1 MTIDELIESFEF
13 LGDWEQQIEYL
24 MDLGRKLPLAEW
36 FTRLQSA
43 ADPAVV
49 SAHLDSCDWA
59 TDEHKQTL
67 PLLFAPDNLVKGCQA
82 TVYLR
87 PRIADD
93 GKVTFDAVA
102 NAGIVNGLIATV
114 KTIYDGKTPREI
126 LDTDVESIIAQL
138 KLEQHISPTRRN
150 GLHAMLTRIRQIAT
164 DKA

>member
-1 MTIDELIESFEF
+1 
-13 LGDWEQQIEYL
+13 

-49 SAHLDSCDWA
+49 AAHLDTCDWA
-59 TDEHKQTL
+59 TEQHKQTL

-87 PRIADD
+87 PRFGDD
-93 GKVTFDAVA
+93 NTVTFDAVA
-102 NAGIVNGLIATV
+102 NAGIVNGLIAVV
-114 KTIYDGKTPREI
+114 KTIFDGKTPQAI
-126 LDTDVESIIAQL
+126 LDTDAQSIIAQL

-150 GLHAMLTRIRQIAT
+150 GLHAMLTRIHQIAQ
-164 DKA
+164 DKQQTS